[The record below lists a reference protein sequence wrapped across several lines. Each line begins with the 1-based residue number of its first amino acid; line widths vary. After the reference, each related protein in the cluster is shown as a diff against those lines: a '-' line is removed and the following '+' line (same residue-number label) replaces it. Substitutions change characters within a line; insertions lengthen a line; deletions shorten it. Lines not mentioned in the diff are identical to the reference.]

1 MENGQF
7 WGLSGALKSI
17 TAPHFAVCLHC
28 EKSAPCDAAVC
39 QNCLTTYIED
49 SALRIML
56 FNAIFRGKIP

>member
-1 MENGQF
+1 
-7 WGLSGALKSI
+7 
-17 TAPHFAVCLHC
+17 VCLHC

-56 FNAIFRGKIP
+56 FNAIFRGKNPIIRLIIEGESP